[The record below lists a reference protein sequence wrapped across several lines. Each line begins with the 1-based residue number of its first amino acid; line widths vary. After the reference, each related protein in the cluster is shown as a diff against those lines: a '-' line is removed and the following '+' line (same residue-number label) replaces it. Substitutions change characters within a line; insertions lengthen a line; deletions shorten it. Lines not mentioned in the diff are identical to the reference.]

1 MSKFKLTGEIP
12 RARTKEED
20 DFNRACLECV
30 DDDYSCAEYR
40 EGYEDM
46 RDYD

>member
-1 MSKFKLTGEIP
+1 MSRFKLTGAIP
-12 RARTKEED
+12 GARTKEED
-20 DFNRACLECV
+20 NFNRACLECV
-30 DDDYSCAEYR
+30 DDDYSYAECR